1 VQFREHQLENGL
13 DVIAECNP
21 AASVCAVG
29 FFVKTGARDEDP
41 ELSGVSH
48 FLEHM
53 VFKGTEHRGAADVNR
68 ELDEIG
74 AQSNA
79 YTSEE
84 QTVYFLAVLPEY
96 IERGIDLLADIMRPS
111 LRTEDF
117 EMEKQVILEE
127 IAKYDDQPPYGG
139 HEKAMALHFSN
150 HPLSGSVLGTT
161 DSVGALDRDQM
172 AEYWLRRYSP
182 GNMTL
187 VATGQIDFDQL
198 VRQAERLCGDW
209 QPHDVQRATPRA
221 APAAG
226 DFELIHKPA
235 ASQQYMIQLTSG
247 PAAADSD
254 RYAGRVMAT
263 VFGDDVGGRMFW
275 ELVDSGKAE
284 VAALEPMEYDGTGV
298 FMSYLCSPPELAGQN
313 QQAIERLLAELRDG
327 GITTD
332 ELHQAQNKICSH
344 IVLGSERTMNRL
356 FAVES
361 SWLQRHRYRAVAETV
376 AAYKSV
382 TTQDVAE
389 LLQRYP
395 LCDWTTITVGPMDNW
410 PDEAGSK
417 PES

>member
-1 VQFREHQLENGL
+1 MQFREHQLENGL

-139 HEKAMALHFSN
+139 HEKAACSAQ
-150 HPLSGSVLGTT
+150 PTAWGP
-161 DSVGALDRDQM
+161 
-172 AEYWLRRYSP
+172 WI
-182 GNMTL
+182 
-187 VATGQIDFDQL
+187 AT
-198 VRQAERLCGDW
+198 RWR
-209 QPHDVQRATPRA
+209 
-221 APAAG
+221 
-226 DFELIHKPA
+226 
-235 ASQQYMIQLTSG
+235 S
-247 PAAADSD
+247 
-254 RYAGRVMAT
+254 
-263 VFGDDVGGRMFW
+263 
-275 ELVDSGKAE
+275 
-284 VAALEPMEYDGTGV
+284 TG
-298 FMSYLCSPPELAGQN
+298 
-313 QQAIERLLAELRDG
+313 
-327 GITTD
+327 
-332 ELHQAQNKICSH
+332 
-344 IVLGSERTMNRL
+344 
-356 FAVES
+356 
-361 SWLQRHRYRAVAETV
+361 
-376 AAYKSV
+376 
-382 TTQDVAE
+382 
-389 LLQRYP
+389 
-395 LCDWTTITVGPMDNW
+395 
-410 PDEAGSK
+410 
-417 PES
+417 